1 MANQHAAKAAVVL
14 QKWEQRDV
22 FPMKVYM
29 PLLLSLYAQL
39 SCADFKPGCNKVAP
53 DWFSVPATCSES
65 SPREVM
71 EQIAKSALGGP
82 DASRS
87 TSATEEPVDN
97 LFGDFAIM

>member
-1 MANQHAAKAAVVL
+1 MNSINQTRRFTGGPTRAFARALVG
-14 QKWEQRDV
+14 R
-22 FPMKVYM
+22 
-29 PLLLSLYAQL
+29 
-39 SCADFKPGCNKVAP
+39 
-53 DWFSVPATCSES
+53 FSVPATCSES